1 MIGYIGTNGVRMS
14 TTVTMIL
21 DLLSTISKYDSRIY
35 FDTDNRTDLIAIS
48 G

>member
-1 MIGYIGTNGVRMS
+1 MYFFLVNLNTIGQCRVG
-14 TTVTMIL
+14 
-21 DLLSTISKYDSRIY
+21 IY